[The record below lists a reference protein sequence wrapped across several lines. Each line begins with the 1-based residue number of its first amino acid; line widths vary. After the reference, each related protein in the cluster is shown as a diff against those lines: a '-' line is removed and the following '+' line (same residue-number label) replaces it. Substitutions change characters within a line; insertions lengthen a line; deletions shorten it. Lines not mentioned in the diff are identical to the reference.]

1 MANKKKENIHS
12 EKEEELLFMTLR
24 HMQEREFTQEEA
36 VNFVKILKTGVDQS
50 NNKNLFKV
58 STMLTGEI
66 FEQ

>member
-1 MANKKKENIHS
+1 MANKKNTTHS
-12 EKEEELLFMTLR
+12 EKEEELLFLTLK
-24 HMQEREFTQEEA
+24 HMQERQFTQEEA
-36 VNFVKILKTGVDQS
+36 VNFVKVLKTGVDQS